1 MSGSLYEGSDI
12 QEHLERARKRS
23 ILLTGVFVMAFLGVC
38 LRLFQVMIINNKNY
52 YHVVSLEQTEGIHR
66 ADIVDRNG
74 ELIATSIP
82 TISVYAVPKDI
93 LNAKEAAVKLCGVF
107 PELKVEKLIKQLSN
121 NRSFVWIKRHISPI
135 QKELVLSLG
144 IPGVNFL
151 DTERRVY
158 PDKNLC
164 SHVIGFTDIDN
175 NGIAGLE
182 KSMDTLLSSSSE
194 KLQASIDIRVQHV
207 VRDEVAK
214 AIEKFKAVAGAGLV
228 LDIKTSEV
236 IALVSLPDFDPN
248 LVKDPS
254 RKENFNILT
263 SSALEPGSSA
273 KIINTALALEKGGV
287 KASTKFDA
295 RFPLK
300 VGRFTIHDYHGKYT
314 YLSVEEILKYSSNI
328 GSAKMA
334 LAVGVEQQKKFFKDL
349 GLLDKM
355 PFELSEMQKPIYPK
369 DWTEVSAITISYGHG
384 IALNPLQ
391 FAVVV
396 AGLVN
401 DGIMHYPTLIKF
413 NSSCERLGKR
423 IVSEETS
430 KQLNY
435 MMRINVLDGTNKK
448 ADAEGYLVG
457 GKTGTAEKNEKGR
470 YNKDE
475 NVNFFVGVFPAD
487 KPMYLV
493 YVILDNPKG
502 IKETYNFAAAGWNV
516 APTAAKIVTKIAGI
530 LGVKSHFGTEPN
542 WHLLLK

>member
-1 MSGSLYEGSDI
+1 MSGSLYEDSDI
-12 QEHLERARKRS
+12 QEHLEIAKKRS
-23 ILLTGVFVMAFLGVC
+23 ILSVCIFVMAFLGVC
-38 LRLFQVMIINNKNY
+38 LRLFLVMIINNKNY
-52 YHVVSLEQTEGIHR
+52 YHVASLTQTNCIHR

-82 TISVYAVPKDI
+82 TVSVYAVPKDI
-93 LNAKEAAVKLCGVF
+93 LNAKEAAIKLCGVF
-107 PELKVEKLIKQLSN
+107 PELKVEKLVNQLSN
-121 NRSFVWIKRHISPI
+121 KKSFVWIKRHISPI

-151 DTERRVY
+151 NTERRVY

-182 KSMDTLLSSSSE
+182 KSMDTLLSSSRE
-194 KLQASIDIRVQHV
+194 KLQTSIDIRVQHIV
-207 VRDEVAK
+207 KTEVAK

-228 LDIKTSEV
+228 LDIRTSEV

-248 LVKDPS
+248 VVKDPS

-273 KIINTALALEKGGV
+273 KIINTALALERGGI

-334 LAVGVEQQKKFFKDL
+334 LAVGTEQQKKFFKDL

-355 PFELSEMQKPIYPK
+355 PFELSEMQRPIYPK

-391 FAVVV
+391 FATVV

-401 DGIMHYPTLIKF
+401 NGIMHYPTLIKF

-448 ADAEGYLVG
+448 ADADGYLVG

-470 YNKDE
+470 YRKDE
-475 NVNFFVGVFPAD
+475 NINFFVGVFPAD

-516 APTAAKIVTKIAGI
+516 APTAANIVTKIAGI
-530 LGVKSHFGTEPN
+530 LGVKSHSGTEPN